1 MHANRFEGVF
11 NLRLFKQDLKLMNFR
26 KITTRGSLFFLVIY
40 LGSAVVSSFPSL
52 THFLDL
58 SGLPSSSHNSF
69 SHPSCYYSV
78 LAK

>member
-1 MHANRFEGVF
+1 
-11 NLRLFKQDLKLMNFR
+11 MNFR
-26 KITTRGSLFFLVIY
+26 KITTRGSLQPFFFLVIY